1 MALWPDGPYPEP
13 GAPPGQIIMRQN
25 DNSSLSQLFARRAE
39 LITDSR
45 TLGLVIPLAAL
56 HHFSQANRASQPIV

>member
-1 MALWPDGPYPEP
+1 
-13 GAPPGQIIMRQN
+13 MRQN